1 METIKA
7 KIEQIYCAKPTWAAV
22 RIVYKNE
29 IGMDCKINASGKI
42 INPVKGTVVVLEGE
56 FFEDKQYGP
65 KFLVEKCKM
74 DQSLKSN
81 AAAYFKSGLLK
92 GVGPAIADRII
103 AKFGNDAIR
112 ILEKEPER
120 LTEIKGIT
128 PKKLAKIIESHKAH
142 SSMIELVDYFEGN
155 ITENQLNKIWEKY
168 GTNSMKKIKE
178 DPYQLIYDIDGFGF
192 KKVDAL
198 ALSSGIEKDSPKR
211 IGAALYYSLVS
222 AYQFG
227 HCFLDID
234 AIEASMI
241 DLILPYPKWLVPKLS
256 KIRNFANEWTDDN
269 REACMRTLFN
279 SKIVAD
285 EAYAR
290 HIDKSVVVNEKIS
303 DIDEWNNK
311 KIILFGN
318 IIQVLQKEVEAKH
331 VVIDEN
337 RIYTS
342 AMYRYEV
349 SLAKKV
355 NELLSK
361 VPKKIS
367 NEIIEEAIAHSESV
381 QGFLFEREQK
391 TCIHAACQFPVN
403 IITGGPGTGKS
414 TILNTILNVFPNKQ
428 MCFLLAPTGKAA
440 QRMQEVTG
448 LKADTVHHFAYC
460 DRYAGE
466 AIPEITGK
474 RIFLDEASM
483 ADLPL
488 MSALFSKLSPGDY
501 ITLIG
506 DVDQLPSIGAGN
518 VLRDMIYAR
527 KVPTTK
533 LKFTHRFGG
542 TIGLNAH
549 TINEGSHIK
558 MKHLKFDDVFM
569 FEEVSKEFIE
579 EKVVD
584 VYLTLARKYKLED
597 ICCLVP
603 VRKEGKSRSAVES
616 LNKIIREKLNPE
628 NGLNEDLSVKKE
640 LFGFREGDRI
650 MQMQNDHEKET
661 WTDNDKHEVGVYN
674 GECGAVYKADE
685 EEGILIIRLDDGRYY
700 ECKQKEVVNLSLSYV
715 TTIHK
720 SQGSQ
725 YKAVII
731 VHNDEHKYMLNKNL
745 FYTGV
750 TRAKQYVHLL
760 GDSGAF
766 EYAMFNTKVA
776 DRNTYLINRIES
788 ETTK

>member
-1 METIKA
+1 MEVIKA

-22 RIVYKNE
+22 RIVYQDE
-29 IGMDCKINASGKI
+29 VGIDRKINASGKI
-42 INPVKGTVVVLEGE
+42 INPVKGTIVLLEGE

-65 KFLVEKCKM
+65 KFLVEKCKL
-74 DQSLKSN
+74 DESLKSN
-81 AAAYFKSGLLK
+81 AAVYFKSGLLK

-112 ILEKEPER
+112 ILDEEPEK

-128 PKKLAKIIESHKAH
+128 QKKLKKIIESHKTH
-142 SSMIELVDYFEGN
+142 SAMIELVDFFEGN
-155 ITENQLNKIWEKY
+155 ISENQLNKIWEKY
-168 GTNSMKKIKE
+168 GVDSMKTIKK

-198 ALSSGIEKDSPKR
+198 ALASGVKKDSPKR

-234 AIEASMI
+234 AIEESMI
-241 DLILPYPKWLVPKLS
+241 GLVLPYPKWLTPSMKKVSGFVK
-256 KIRNFANEWTDDN
+256 EWTDNN
-269 REACMRTLFN
+269 REACRYALLN
-279 SKIVAD
+279 SKFVSE
-285 EAYAR
+285 EAYAKMTDQND
-290 HIDKSVVVNEKIS
+290 IVEELLS
-303 DIDEWNNK
+303 DIDNWHEK
-311 KIILFGN
+311 KIALFGN
-318 IIQVLQKEVEAKH
+318 IIQVMQKEVEKKH
-331 VVIDEN
+331 IVIDDE

-342 AMYRYEV
+342 AMYSYEV

-355 NELLSK
+355 NELLEHT
-361 VPKKIS
+361 PKKIS
-367 NEIIEEAIAHSESV
+367 NEIIDDAISKSESV
-381 QGFLFEREQK
+381 QGFVFEREQR
-391 TCIHAACQFPVN
+391 TCIHAACQYPVN

-414 TILNTILNVFPNKQ
+414 TILNTILRVFPKKD

-440 QRMQEVTG
+440 QRMTEVTG

-466 AIPEITGK
+466 CIPEITGK

-488 MSALFSKLSPGDY
+488 MSALFAKLKPGDY
-501 ITLIG
+501 ITLLG

-518 VLRDMIYAR
+518 VLRDMIYAK

-542 TIGLNAH
+542 TIGFNAEK
-549 TINEGSHIK
+549 INNGVS
-558 MKHLKFDDVFM
+558 MKHLRLDDVFV
-569 FEEVSKEFIE
+569 FEEVPKDFIE
-579 EKVVD
+579 QKVVD
-584 VYLTLARKYKLED
+584 VYLDLAKRFKLED

-603 VRKEGKSRSAVES
+603 VRKKGKSRSAVES
-616 LNKIIREKLNPE
+616 LNEIIREKLNPMGGF
-628 NGLNEDLSVKKE
+628 NIDLSLKKE

-650 MQMQNDHEKET
+650 MQMQNDHDKET
-661 WTDNDKHEVGVYN
+661 WTDENKYDNGVYN
-674 GECGAVYKADE
+674 GECGVIHKADE
-685 EEGILIIRLDDGRYY
+685 EEGVLIIRLDDGRYY
-700 ECKQKEVVNLSLSYV
+700 ECNQKEVINLSLSYV
-715 TTIHK
+715 STIHK

-760 GDSGAF
+760 GDKGAF
-766 EYAMFNTKVA
+766 EYAIWNDKVA
-776 DRNTYLINRIES
+776 DRNTYLISRIEDDL
-788 ETTK
+788 